1 MVSDDTFMSIETT
14 YDAAI
19 IGGGLGGLTL
29 AISLAKAGKSI
40 LLLEKES
47 YPFHRVCGEYISME
61 SYDFLQRLGL
71 PLDALNL
78 PRINRLKV
86 SAPNGRFLTHQLDLG
101 GFGISRYKLDE
112 LLYHLAVQA
121 GVHVHCQ
128 TKVNDVTLQGAHF
141 IIHTSKGLFQ
151 SKQTFGAWGKRANL
165 DVKQKRDFI
174 QPRKRS
180 LSNYIGIKYHI
191 KVDMPDDVIEL
202 HNFKDGYCGI
212 SKIEDDKYC
221 FCYLTTAD
229 LLKQFDGNIKAMEEQ
244 VLYQNP
250 FLKHYFSNATF
261 LFDEPLAISQI
272 SFEKKSIS
280 ENGVLMLGDA
290 AGLITPLCGNG
301 MSMAMHS
308 AYVLAQL
315 VLQYEQRAELLE
327 QAYQAEWNKLFAT
340 RLKTGRFI
348 QSLFGHP
355 VLTNLTIMA
364 LKPFPFVIHQ
374 LVSATHG
381 KPF

>member
-1 MVSDDTFMSIETT
+1 MSKKTT

-40 LLLEKES
+40 LLLEKEN

-78 PRINRLKV
+78 PRINQLKV

-128 TKVNDVTLQGAHF
+128 TKVNDVTQQGAHF
-141 IIHTSKGLFQ
+141 IIHTQQGLFQ

-191 KVDMPDDVIEL
+191 KVDLPDDIIEL

-229 LLKQFDGNIKAMEEQ
+229 LLKQFDGDIKAMEEQ

-261 LFDEPLAISQI
+261 LYDEPLAISQI

-280 ENGVLMLGDA
+280 ENGILMLGDA

-315 VLQYEQRAELLE
+315 FLQYEQRPELLE